1 MPMSFRW
8 IMSPQSWNTMKHP
21 LQLFYEYSN
30 TFNNYCNSNLS
41 KISYLSLNLV
51 IFMGIF
57 QCKCRFSQQVLTKSY
72 QILNFFPLK
81 NSNAIKVSS
90 HKYFVKLQIF
100 SIINLN
106 RFKIP
111 YFLKK
116 YPFFAESSKLYVDL
130 VNNCWP
136 NVDQIFFPCQ
146 KLDQVSPSQIFCLY
160 LKNWRN

>member
-1 MPMSFRW
+1 MRIKKVLNLQLSWFLKNFFKRAQSTHAHVFRW

-72 QILNFFPLK
+72 QILIFFPLK

-90 HKYFVKLQIF
+90 HKYFVKLQIL

-116 YPFFAESSKLYVDL
+116 YPFF
-130 VNNCWP
+130 CG
-136 NVDQIFFPCQ
+136 IFEIVCRF
-146 KLDQVSPSQIFCLY
+146 SQQL
-160 LKNWRN
+160 LT